1 MKNDFPMRDDFILH
15 VPYKQPGVIQ
25 CGNEDWMI
33 NLGPSVSK
41 DRDFTDTLEM
51 MRELKLFFF
60 IFIAYN
66 LKAIKVNLR

>member
-15 VPYKQPGVIQ
+15 VPYKQSGVIQ

-51 MRELKLFFF
+51 MRELKLFFYF
-60 IFIAYN
+60 YS
-66 LKAIKVNLR
+66 L

>member
-15 VPYKQPGVIQ
+15 VPYKQSGVIQ